1 MKVKITNVETVNEVP
16 SYWTNED
23 YSNLLKEFDFPETD
37 TIKKENLKE
46 MLHMAITDFDPNE
59 AASIILNYKLGDT
72 LNEGQIQSISHEM
85 TVDKVAEEYPEPNLH
100 YDLFSINQLLYKAF
114 NGKFPNTEAT
124 LLAFEILD
132 DDGIEISDDRELL
145 AKVIAGG
152 LRENSL
158 VKRLYADQLE
168 GAVKFEDAHKFI
180 WSIDNPEKNKY
191 QILTSKYWID
201 KGDVTTAEDYTV
213 EIAHFEEE

>member
-23 YSNLLKEFDFPETD
+23 FSNLLKEFDFPESD

-124 LLAFEILD
+124 LLAFEILE
-132 DDGIEISDDRELL
+132 DDGTEIGDDKELL

-158 VKRLYADQLE
+158 VKRLYA
-168 GAVKFEDAHKFI
+168 
-180 WSIDNPEKNKY
+180 N
-191 QILTSKYWID
+191 
-201 KGDVTTAEDYTV
+201 
-213 EIAHFEEE
+213 